1 MEVVSAEGNFL
12 NENDR
17 VPIQNH
23 FIGWQCRVR
32 ELALRSEEGRPN
44 GGMRPKIALKNGK
57 VVFPAATLLIIPEH
71 PDQIIRQFRFMA
83 LKTQDPKERYTKA
96 LQLLAAR
103 FYQKTE
109 DFSGAMAGIFSRFS
123 EEVMALEKDDYC
135 IIEFDYQQQAFKIP
149 CNVSESPKNDQVYE
163 FTYWHN
169 YLFNPNLSPEVKVL
183 HFKPDWSETLS
194 EPTPI

>member
-17 VPIQNH
+17 VPIQNY

-32 ELALRSEEGRPN
+32 ELSLRSEEGRPN

-109 DFSGAMAGIFSRFS
+109 EFSGAMAGIFSRFS
-123 EEVMALEKDDYC
+123 EEVMALEKDAYC
-135 IIEFDYQQQAFKIP
+135 IMEFDYQQQAFKIP

-194 EPTPI
+194 EPNPI

>member
-1 MEVVSAEGNFL
+1 MEVVSAEGNLL

-17 VPIQNH
+17 VPIQNY

-149 CNVSESPKNDQVYE
+149 CKVSESPKNDQVHE

-194 EPTPI
+194 APTPI

>member
-1 MEVVSAEGNFL
+1 MEAGSVEKNSL
-12 NENDR
+12 TENYR
-17 VPIQNH
+17 LPIQNY

-32 ELALRSEEGRPN
+32 ELALRNEEGRPN
-44 GGMRPKIALKNGK
+44 GGMRPQIVLKNGE
-57 VVFPAATLLIIPEH
+57 VVFPAATLLIIPEQ
-71 PDQIIRQFRFMA
+71 PEQIIRQFRYMA

-96 LQLLAAR
+96 MQMLAAR
-103 FYQKTE
+103 FYQKSE
-109 DFSGAMAGIFSRFS
+109 DFSGAMAGIFSQFS

-135 IIEFDYQQQAFKIP
+135 IMEFDYQQQAFKIP
-149 CNVSESPKNDQVYE
+149 CNVSESPKNDQVHE

>member
-1 MEVVSAEGNFL
+1 MEVVSAEGNFM

-17 VPIQNH
+17 VPIQNY

-109 DFSGAMAGIFSRFS
+109 DFSGALAGIFSRFS
-123 EEVMALEKDDYC
+123 EEVMALEKDNYC

>member
-17 VPIQNH
+17 VPIQNY

-109 DFSGAMAGIFSRFS
+109 DFSGAMAGIFPRFS
-123 EEVMALEKDDYC
+123 EEVIALEKDDYC

-183 HFKPDWSETLS
+183 YFKPDWSETLS
-194 EPTPI
+194 KPTPI

>member
-1 MEVVSAEGNFL
+1 MEAGTAERNSL
-12 NENDR
+12 TENNR
-17 VPIQNH
+17 LPIQNY

-32 ELALRSEEGRPN
+32 EFALRNEEGKPN
-44 GGMRPKIALKNGK
+44 GGMRPQIALKNGE
-57 VVFPAATLLIIPEH
+57 VVFPAATLLIIPDH
-71 PDQIIRQFRFMA
+71 PDQTIRQFRFMA

-96 LQLLAAR
+96 IQMLAAR
-103 FYQKTE
+103 FYQKSE

-123 EEVMALEKDDYC
+123 EEVKALEKDQSC

-149 CNVSESPKNDQVYE
+149 CHVSASPKNESVHE

-169 YLFNPNLSPEVKVL
+169 YLFNPNLSPEVKVV
-183 HFKPDWSETLS
+183 HFKPDWDKTVS

>member
-1 MEVVSAEGNFL
+1 MEAISAEANFL

-17 VPIQNH
+17 VPIQNY

-71 PDQIIRQFRFMA
+71 PDQIIKQLRFMA

-169 YLFNPNLSPEVKVL
+169 YLFNSNLLPEVTVL
-183 HFKPDWSETLS
+183 HFKPDWSQTIS

>member
-17 VPIQNH
+17 VPIQNY

-44 GGMRPKIALKNGK
+44 RGMRPKIALKNGK
-57 VVFPAATLLIIPEH
+57 VVFTAATLLIIPEH

-109 DFSGAMAGIFSRFS
+109 DFSGDMAGIFSRFS

-183 HFKPDWSETLS
+183 YFKPDWSETLS
-194 EPTPI
+194 EATPI

>member
-17 VPIQNH
+17 VPIQNY

-123 EEVMALEKDDYC
+123 EEVMALDKDDYC
-135 IIEFDYQQQAFKIP
+135 IMEFDYQQQAFKIP
-149 CNVSESPKNDQVYE
+149 CNVCESPKNDQVHE

>member
-1 MEVVSAEGNFL
+1 MEAGSAERNSL
-12 NENDR
+12 TENNR
-17 VPIQNH
+17 LPIQNY

-32 ELALRSEEGRPN
+32 EFALRNEEGRPN
-44 GGMRPKIALKNGK
+44 GGMRPQIELKNGE
-57 VVFPAATLLIIPEH
+57 VDFPAATLLIIPDH
-71 PDQIIRQFRFMA
+71 PDQTIRQFRFMA

-96 LQLLAAR
+96 LQLLAAK
-103 FYQKTE
+103 FYQNAE
-109 DFSGAMAGIFSRFS
+109 DFSGAMSGIFSRFS
-123 EEVMALEKDDYC
+123 EEVKALEKDQSC

-149 CNVSESPKNDQVYE
+149 CHVSASPKNESVHE

-183 HFKPDWSETLS
+183 HFKPDWDKTVS

>member
-1 MEVVSAEGNFL
+1 MDAGSAEGNTL

-17 VPIQNH
+17 LPIQNY

-44 GGMRPKIALKNGK
+44 GGMRPKIVLKNGE
-57 VVFPAATLLIIPEH
+57 VVFHAATLLIIPEQ

-149 CNVSESPKNDQVYE
+149 CNVSESPKNDQVHE

-194 EPTPI
+194 APTLI